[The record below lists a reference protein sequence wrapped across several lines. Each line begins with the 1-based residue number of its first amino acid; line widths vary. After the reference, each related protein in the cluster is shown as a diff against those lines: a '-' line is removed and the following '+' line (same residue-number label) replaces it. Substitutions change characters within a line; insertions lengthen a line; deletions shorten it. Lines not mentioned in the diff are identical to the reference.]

1 MTRSARARPPRT
13 RPIAGEQWLERIP
26 LFLVSK
32 LMRWMTRS
40 PRWALRL
47 GVVGVN
53 NLGMGSHV
61 AGWGLSPGAGTLG
74 VTIGGIS
81 RRLGMVDGQAAEQ
94 EIAHLTLTFDHDVI
108 DGAPAG
114 RFTSQLLEL
123 IASGDA
129 IRDAHNERP
138 LHEGRR

>member
-81 RRLGMVDGQAAEQ
+81 RRL
-94 EIAHLTLTFDHDVI
+94 
-108 DGAPAG
+108 
-114 RFTSQLLEL
+114 EL